1 MDYVSHRILIIEDEE
16 PIAELLEYGLRQEGY
31 ETRTAL
37 TGGEG
42 IRLAAEE
49 QPDAV
54 LIDWMLPDCS
64 GIDLCRMFTRKYNM
78 PILMLTARSR
88 TDDKVQGLEAGADD
102 YITKPFEMREVL
114 VRIKAVLRR
123 SQRFTEQEKP
133 LSLPGGLCVRPQEMT
148 ATLDGNPIELTP
160 REFELLLYLLHRPG
174 RVLTR
179 SMLLEE
185 LWGYEYAGDSR
196 TVDTHIQRLRKKL
209 GDSMNIET
217 VFGVGYKYAP

>member
-1 MDYVSHRILIIEDEE
+1 
-16 PIAELLEYGLRQEGY
+16 
-31 ETRTAL
+31 
-37 TGGEG
+37 
-42 IRLAAEE
+42 
-49 QPDAV
+49 
-54 LIDWMLPDCS
+54 
-64 GIDLCRMFTRKYNM
+64 
-78 PILMLTARSR
+78 
-88 TDDKVQGLEAGADD
+88 
-102 YITKPFEMREVL
+102 
-114 VRIKAVLRR
+114 
-123 SQRFTEQEKP
+123 
-133 LSLPGGLCVRPQEMT
+133 MT

-160 REFELLLYLLHRPG
+160 REFELLLYLLRRPG

>member
-1 MDYVSHRILIIEDEE
+1 MAQRILIIEDEQ
-16 PIAELLEYGLRQEGY
+16 PIAELLEYALKQEGY
-31 ETRTAL
+31 ETGIAL
-37 TGGEG
+37 TGGDG
-42 IRLAAEE
+42 IRLAETE
-49 QPDAV
+49 RPDMV

-64 GIDLCRMFTRKYNM
+64 GIDLCRMFTRKYRM

-114 VRIKAVLRR
+114 MRIKAVLRR
-123 SQRFTEQEKP
+123 VERCSGQEKP
-133 LSLPGGLCVRPQEMT
+133 LSLPGGLCIRPQEMSV
-148 ATLDGNPIELTP
+148 TLNGRPVELTP

-179 SMLLEE
+179 AMLLEE

-209 GDSMNIET
+209 GSTVNIET
-217 VFGVGYKYAP
+217 VFGVGYKYVP